1 MALAAILF
9 VVRAYRCFWA
19 GNRHDSRHGDAIV
32 ASLRSSDPTRA
43 KRLSDAGGFTG
54 RMGQAFFEAVGE
66 GADIGIRLDEEYVD
80 IRFELSQGRR
90 VLRVLASLGSVSAL
104 LGSCWQFLWFMSG
117 KHGLAMLVPGMPLR
131 LATERGALAAALGFS
146 VTIVCLAA
154 NRLLMS
160 ETTPL
165 LKQLRRMSE
174 ALELVNSQSQ
184 TPSRT

>member
-1 MALAAILF
+1 MS
-9 VVRAYRCFWA
+9 
-19 GNRHDSRHGDAIV
+19 GNRYDSRHGEAIV
-32 ASLRSSDPTRA
+32 ASLRASDPSRA
-43 KRLSDAGGFTG
+43 KRLSAAGGFSG
-54 RMGQAFFEAVGE
+54 RIGDAFFEAVGE
-66 GADIGIRLDEEYVD
+66 GVDVGIRLDEEYVD

-154 NRLLMS
+154 QRLLMS

-165 LKQLRRMSE
+165 LKELRRLSE
-174 ALELVNSQSQ
+174 TLESMNSKGQ
-184 TPSRT
+184 TPKGT

>member
-1 MALAAILF
+1 VF
-9 VVRAYRCFWA
+9 RSYRAFWL
-19 GNRHDSRHGDAIV
+19 GNLYDSRHGDAIV
-32 ASLRSSDPTRA
+32 ASLRSSDRTGA
-43 KRLSDAGGFTG
+43 LRLSSAGGFSG

-66 GADIGIRLDEEYVD
+66 GVDVGIRLDEEYVD

-117 KHGLAMLVPGMPLR
+117 KHGLATLVPGMPLR

-146 VTIVCLAA
+146 VTLVCLGAH
-154 NRLLMS
+154 RFLMS

-174 ALELVNSQSQ
+174 ALELIHGSKDQLRLKKAV
-184 TPSRT
+184 